1 MTYQQPWETG
11 YAPKAAPP
19 EPDSRI
25 SEIDPQNPFENT
37 LENPEY
43 RMDYR
48 RTLPQILL
56 PGYQIPLFPERD
68 ERKAIRKSF
77 NTAGFWIFMSCVLEQ
92 VLFLVLMLVIFLCM
106 GVSPGQYL
114 FGLSDK
120 AQAYFQNSSL
130 LIALNGLL
138 FSVLNTSIALIGC
151 RRMRI
156 APRSLFQTKDLRAG
170 TAIRYIITG
179 ISLQCVAGLAYT
191 ALESIFSVS
200 DQLAE
205 ADFSY
210 FQSGK
215 SIIATMLYTCILA
228 PVTEELLYRGFL
240 MKTLSRVGC
249 RFAIIVSA
257 LMFGM
262 AHGNIS
268 QMMLGV
274 LVGLF
279 LGKIDMRH
287 KSLLPSILVHMG
299 INTTSRILNLLQYYS
314 DSSLGT
320 LLLGLSGMFY
330 YAIALLGIIFWF
342 WKERKQPLP
351 YPTQKQC
358 TRNRIFWSSPWLL
371 TAFGLLII
379 LTIYN
384 QLAA

>member
-156 APRSLFQTKDLRAG
+156 APGVSSRRKISAPALQSATSLPESACNVWPAWHILPWKAFFLSAISWPKRISAISRAESP
-170 TAIRYIITG
+170 
-179 ISLQCVAGLAYT
+179 SLPPCSTPV
-191 ALESIFSVS
+191 FSH
-200 DQLAE
+200 Q
-205 ADFSY
+205 
-210 FQSGK
+210 
-215 SIIATMLYTCILA
+215 
-228 PVTEELLYRGFL
+228 
-240 MKTLSRVGC
+240 
-249 RFAIIVSA
+249 
-257 LMFGM
+257 
-262 AHGNIS
+262 
-268 QMMLGV
+268 
-274 LVGLF
+274 
-279 LGKIDMRH
+279 
-287 KSLLPSILVHMG
+287 
-299 INTTSRILNLLQYYS
+299 
-314 DSSLGT
+314 
-320 LLLGLSGMFY
+320 
-330 YAIALLGIIFWF
+330 
-342 WKERKQPLP
+342 
-351 YPTQKQC
+351 
-358 TRNRIFWSSPWLL
+358 
-371 TAFGLLII
+371 
-379 LTIYN
+379 
-384 QLAA
+384 